1 MSKKISL
8 KQFLMKSGKFRKM
21 QECIEAIRSGKI
33 SVNNKIINNPNYFFN
48 SKKSLVKTE
57 SKKIKKARKL
67 YFLMNKPTGY
77 LSQKAESD
85 KTIYDLLNKM
95 HLSQEETNS
104 LSAVGR
110 LDKETEGLM
119 IITNDGKLSD
129 FIMHPK
135 NEIIK
140 RYNAVLENP
149 IADGSLKLLQKGVVI
164 EIDDSKYKTTKC
176 RIKKVKENE
185 VYISI
190 TEGKK
195 RQIRKMFETVGNKV
209 AYLKRVSIGGLAL
222 GNLKAGDIKEISR
235 QEIMEKLEI

>member
-8 KQFLMKSGKFRKM
+8 KQFLMKSGKFKRMKD
-21 QECIEAIRSGKI
+21 CIESIRNGNVA
-33 SVNNKIINNPNYFFN
+33 VNNKIFVNPNYFFN
-48 SKKSLVKTE
+48 PKKSLVKIGN
-57 SKKIKKARKL
+57 KKIRKAPKL
-67 YFLMNKPTGY
+67 YFLMNKPSGC
-77 LSQKAESD
+77 LSQKAESE
-85 KTIYDLLNKM
+85 KTIYDLLKKL
-95 HLSQEETNS
+95 HLSQEEIQS

-110 LDKETEGLM
+110 LDKDTEGLM

-140 RYNAVLENP
+140 RYNAVLEKP
-149 IADGSLKLLQKGVVI
+149 IANDSLKLLEKGVII

-185 VYISI
+185 IYISI

-195 RQIRKMFETVGNKV
+195 RQIRKMLEAIGNKV
-209 AYLKRVSIGGLAL
+209 AYLKRVSIGGLTL
-222 GNLKAGDIKEISR
+222 GNLKSGDIREISR
-235 QEIMEKLEI
+235 EEILEKLEI